1 MRGAAHARITI
12 PRVALDRIPPTALP
26 RSSIVVSDEPLSRE
40 TNYRTEFVAV
50 LSGQPQGGFV
60 ARKPTADMPVA
71 TRGDDFF
78 GFLFQRNLTPPT
90 GDSRLRSDQYYR
102 QGQQRWR

>member
-1 MRGAAHARITI
+1 
-12 PRVALDRIPPTALP
+12 LP

-60 ARKPTADMPVA
+60 TRKPTADIPVA
-71 TRGDDFF
+71 NRGDDFF